1 MFFETVRK
9 AKKQSTFSFSDMS
22 PPIRG
27 VPLNTVNTMKITNIL
42 LFLSRLYQ
50 LMNIFSI
57 KPNSKLL
64 RIKIV
69 QAKDLNKDL
78 FGSTDPFVQLVLCK
92 KNNDTSV
99 IEFLKTPTVKK
110 VIFCLSITLVL
121 PIELHSFFL
130 LRT

>member
-1 MFFETVRK
+1 
-9 AKKQSTFSFSDMS
+9 MS

-121 PIELHSFFL
+121 PKELHSFFL
-130 LRT
+130 RT